1 MSIKKNG
8 SPSRRDFIKTA
19 GIGVGVAAVASGV
32 LSASDVEAASSITT
46 DKNTDYRETEHVKK
60 YYESAQF

>member
-1 MSIKKNG
+1 MIAKKNG

-19 GIGVGVAAVASGV
+19 GLGVGVAAVASGV
-32 LSASDVEAASSITT
+32 LSSGGVDAASSVPT
-46 DKNTDYRETEHVKK
+46 DKITEYRETDHIKK